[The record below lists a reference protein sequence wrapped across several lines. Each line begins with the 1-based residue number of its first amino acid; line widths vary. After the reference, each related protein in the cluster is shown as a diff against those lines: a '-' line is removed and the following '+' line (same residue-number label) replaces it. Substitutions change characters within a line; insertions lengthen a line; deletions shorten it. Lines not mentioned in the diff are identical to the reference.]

1 MSKAS
6 KPSEP
11 SDIWIVHFSDR
22 SIRRLLQD
30 PEFVRGLVA
39 IIAPELVALLDFSRG
54 AQQNRSFISD
64 ALRERESDVLLRV
77 PFQEAPESEELL
89 IYILIE
95 HQSTVDPTM
104 GFRLLSYMME
114 IWQEQWRVLQ
124 SGTGERRRL
133 DPILP
138 IVFYTGDGRWTSPL
152 SLTTIMEVP
161 EVLARFVPTFDTLFL
176 GVNAVDPE
184 VLTEPGHPFGWL
196 LSVLQKENAGK
207 SEMSEALVSAVSA
220 LSELDETQGSQVR
233 QVLLYFIQ
241 LIVHRRS
248 AEEREDLIELIR
260 QHSRDE
266 SEVIIMAQTT
276 ADLLIEQGKAEGII
290 EGKAEGIIEGKK
302 AAILQLLH
310 LRFQNVP
317 ETLTERIT
325 SVETLS
331 HLDTF
336 LEQAMTAQSLDDI
349 QD

>member
-11 SDIWIVHFSDR
+11 SNIRIVHFSDK

-39 IIAPELVALLDFSRG
+39 IIAPELVPLLDFSRG
-54 AQQNRSFISD
+54 AQHNRSFISD

-77 PFQEAPESEELL
+77 PFQEATDSEELL

-114 IWQEQWRVLQ
+114 IWQEQWRLLQ
-124 SGTGERRRL
+124 SETGERRRL

-138 IVFYTGDGRWTSPL
+138 IVFYTGEGQWTSPL

-176 GVNAVDPE
+176 GVNAVAPE
-184 VLTEPGHPFGWL
+184 ILTQQGHPFGWL
-196 LSVLQKENAGK
+196 LSVLQKEKAGK
-207 SEMSEALVSAVSA
+207 SEISEALVAAVSA
-220 LSELDETQGSQVR
+220 LSELDETQASQVR
-233 QVLLYFIQ
+233 QALLYFIQ

-248 AEEREDLIELIR
+248 ADEREDLIEVIKR
-260 QHSRDE
+260 HSRDE
-266 SEVIIMAQTT
+266 SEVVSMAQTG
-276 ADLLIEQGKAEGII
+276 AEFLIEHGARQNSIKNTI
-290 EGKAEGIIEGKK
+290 
-302 AAILQLLH
+302 AILNARFPNADANALKPTLEAIDDLNRLDELTLNASLANSFRQFQQQL
-310 LRFQNVP
+310 
-317 ETLTERIT
+317 EG
-325 SVETLS
+325 
-331 HLDTF
+331 
-336 LEQAMTAQSLDDI
+336 
-349 QD
+349 

>member
-11 SDIWIVHFSDR
+11 SNIRIVHFSDK

-39 IIAPELVALLDFSRG
+39 IIAPELVPLLDFSRG
-54 AQQNRSFISD
+54 AQHNRSFISD

-77 PFQEAPESEELL
+77 PFQEATDSEELL

-114 IWQEQWRVLQ
+114 IWQEQWRMLQ

-138 IVFYTGDGRWTSPL
+138 IVFYTGDGQWTSPL

-176 GVNAVDPE
+176 GVNAVAPE
-184 VLTEPGHPFGWL
+184 ILTQQGHPFGWL
-196 LSVLQKENAGK
+196 LSVLQKEKAGK
-207 SEMSEALVSAVSA
+207 SEISEALVAAVSA
-220 LSELDETQGSQVR
+220 LSELDETQASQVR
-233 QVLLYFIQ
+233 QALLYFIQ

-248 AEEREDLIELIR
+248 ADEREDLIEVIKR
-260 QHSRDE
+260 HSRDE
-266 SEVIIMAQTT
+266 SEVVSMAQTG
-276 ADLLIEQGKAEGII
+276 AEFLIEHGARQNSIKNTI
-290 EGKAEGIIEGKK
+290 
-302 AAILQLLH
+302 AILNARFPNADANALKPTLEAIDDLNRLDELTLNASLANSFRQFQQQL
-310 LRFQNVP
+310 
-317 ETLTERIT
+317 EG
-325 SVETLS
+325 
-331 HLDTF
+331 
-336 LEQAMTAQSLDDI
+336 
-349 QD
+349 

>member
-1 MSKAS
+1 M
-6 KPSEP
+6 
-11 SDIWIVHFSDR
+11 
-22 SIRRLLQD
+22 LQY

-39 IIAPELVALLDFSRG
+39 IIAPELVPLLDFSRG
-54 AQQNRSFISD
+54 EQQNRSFISD

-114 IWQEQWRVLQ
+114 IWQEQWRMLQ
-124 SGTGERRRL
+124 SGTRERRRL

-138 IVFYTGDGRWTSPL
+138 IVFYTGDGQWTSPL
-152 SLTTIMEVP
+152 SLATIMEVP

-176 GVNAVDPE
+176 GVKEVDQE
-184 VLTEPGHPFGWL
+184 VLTKPGHPFGWL
-196 LSVLQKENAGK
+196 LSVLQKEKAGK
-207 SEMSEALVSAVSA
+207 SEISEALVSAVSA
-220 LSELDETQGSQVR
+220 LSELDETQASRVR

-276 ADLLIEQGKAEGII
+276 AELLIEQGKAEGKAEGII

-302 AAILQLLH
+302 AVILQFLQ

-325 SVETLS
+325 SIETLS

-349 QD
+349 QG